1 MRLQNVEKAMH
12 GFFNASIFKNFEFL
26 RMTMRPCIVPRT
38 AEGFRFSPAHWNQ
51 IMMAV
56 LCAALFACRGT
67 PPTPDQ
73 TREPDMKQYPAEAF
87 FKTIS
92 YAGASFSRDG
102 ERILLSSDSSGVF
115 NVASLPFEGGEP
127 RRLTDSRSNAM
138 FALSWFPRDLRF
150 LYTFDEGGN
159 ELNHIYVREEDGSSR
174 NLTPG
179 EEVKALFA
187 GFSEDEETFWVL
199 TNERDP
205 RAFDLYR
212 HAVDGYG
219 RELVFRN
226 DAAWEV
232 QRVSRNGRWV
242 SIARNNTNADSDIYL
257 WDAEAPEAEPV
268 LITPYEGDAQHA
280 ALSFAPDSR
289 SLYYTTDAH
298 GEFAEAW
305 RYDLE
310 SGERSPVIR
319 ERWDVLFLYFSE
331 NGRYRVAGI
340 NADARTEVRIVD
352 TRTGKQVQ
360 LPELPP
366 GDLSDVTFSH
376 DETRM
381 AFYVDSSRSPQNLHV
396 VDLDSGVHRQL
407 TDALNPAI
415 DPDDLVEGTVVR
427 YASYDELEIPSIL
440 YRPQSA
446 SPEAPAPALVWVH
459 GGPGG
464 QSRLGYSPAIQH
476 LVNHGYAVLAV
487 NNRGSSGYGKTFF
500 HLDDRRHGDVDLKDV
515 VTARRYLESLYW
527 VDGEAV
533 GIIGGSYGGYMVAA
547 ALAFE
552 PQAFDAGID
561 IFGVT
566 NWVRTLES
574 IPPWWESFKTALY
587 SEMGDP
593 AVDGER
599 HRAVSPLFHAK
610 NIEGPLLVVQ
620 GANDP
625 RVLQVESD
633 ELVAAVRANGVPVEY
648 IVFDDEGHGFL
659 KRENRIEASEAYV
672 RFLDAHL

>member
-1 MRLQNVEKAMH
+1 
-12 GFFNASIFKNFEFL
+12 
-26 RMTMRPCIVPRT
+26 
-38 AEGFRFSPAHWNQ
+38 
-51 IMMAV
+51 MMAV